1 MKYGLKFGIV
11 ADDNTGASDAAGMLT
26 ERGVKTIL
34 VLDASALKEGGS
46 FSGYN
51 ALVLST
57 VSRSLRPEEA
67 YAKTAS
73 AVKIIKNLGIN
84 KIQIKYSSTFDSTP
98 KGNIGPSLDAA
109 MDVLETRAA
118 TVSPALPVNGR
129 TTYFGYHFVN
139 GVLLSESP
147 LREHPLNPITDSSLV
162 RWLQYQTKRRVGL
175 APLNII
181 RNGAE
186 RLKAFIESESSK
198 GVSYFITDTIEQN
211 DLSIIAEATKDRQL
225 ISGGSGITAE
235 IPALLFKGA
244 EKPDYDKRLSA
255 ISRKTLIVA
264 GSCTPMTLKQ
274 NMYAVKTAQAD
285 IFEYKLDGIEVLKG
299 LVNPE
304 KTAVRIIEKAKSMW
318 DKSECSADEI
328 DGHAGHGNT
337 AAMGILIS
345 TSAEKKEVDAVK
357 EFGKSL
363 GYTPEETGLKVREAL
378 ASVCAQVIEKEDF
391 GRLVVAGGETSGTV
405 CRYLGI
411 KSLEVGLPLEPGVP
425 YCFTT
430 SKPEMLVVLKSGNFG
445 SEDFYLRVQKL

>member
-147 LREHPLNPITDSSLV
+147 
-162 RWLQYQTKRRVGL
+162 
-175 APLNII
+175 
-181 RNGAE
+181 
-186 RLKAFIESESSK
+186 
-198 GVSYFITDTIEQN
+198 
-211 DLSIIAEATKDRQL
+211 
-225 ISGGSGITAE
+225 
-235 IPALLFKGA
+235 FK
-244 EKPDYDKRLSA
+244 
-255 ISRKTLIVA
+255 V
-264 GSCTPMTLKQ
+264 
-274 NMYAVKTAQAD
+274 
-285 IFEYKLDGIEVLKG
+285 
-299 LVNPE
+299 
-304 KTAVRIIEKAKSMW
+304 
-318 DKSECSADEI
+318 
-328 DGHAGHGNT
+328 
-337 AAMGILIS
+337 
-345 TSAEKKEVDAVK
+345 
-357 EFGKSL
+357 
-363 GYTPEETGLKVREAL
+363 
-378 ASVCAQVIEKEDF
+378 ASVSDKTPGRTCA
-391 GRLVVAGGETSGTV
+391 A
-405 CRYLGI
+405 
-411 KSLEVGLPLEPGVP
+411 
-425 YCFTT
+425 
-430 SKPEMLVVLKSGNFG
+430 
-445 SEDFYLRVQKL
+445 